1 MIHCPKCGCAEARI
15 HSTLVNISMVKERGW
30 FGREVPRGTVR
41 GLECSCAECLSTFV
55 VQDGGAFLTPS
66 QKAYDALAAAQKAAL
81 DAGNGKGPMPKSEA
95 ATRQNPRPAPDPRTR
110 RK

>member
-15 HSTLVNISMVKERGW
+15 HASLVNISMVKERGW
-30 FGREVPRGTVR
+30 FGREVPRGTLR

-55 VQDGGAFLTPS
+55 VQDGGAFLTPT
-66 QKAYDALAAAQKAAL
+66 QKAYDALRSAQQAAVSTE
-81 DAGNGKGPMPKSEA
+81 KGPPPKSEA
-95 ATRQNPRPAPDPRTR
+95 AARTQARPAPDPRTK